1 MIKTQKF
8 GYVGMRYFN
17 MRKVC
22 IAIVFLLVFLCSCTN
37 SNIRSEESLS
47 YQTKLVNKVIDC
59 FSSENSEELK
69 MLFCKDVQNSSDF
82 DVNLREAMS
91 FFEGKVITY
100 NEHISVGD
108 GISYEDGIIAEKHIV
123 PVIFDI
129 ETDAK
134 KTYKIT
140 FFAYEI
146 YAHNENYVGITNII
160 IRDDKDNT
168 YQLGYA
174 IY

>member
-1 MIKTQKF
+1 MKQNII
-8 GYVGMRYFN
+8 
-17 MRKVC
+17 C
-22 IAIVFLLVFLCSCTN
+22 IIFLLAFLCSCTN
-37 SNIRSEESLS
+37 SNIKNGESLS

-69 MLFCKDVQNSSDF
+69 MLFCKDVQNSPDF
-82 DVNLREAMS
+82 DVHLREAMS
-91 FFEGKVITY
+91 FFEGEVVTY

-108 GISYEDGIIAEKHIV
+108 GISYEGGIITEKHIV

-129 ETDAK
+129 ETDAE

-146 YAHNENYVGITNII
+146 YAQNENYVGITNIV